1 VEADVIGGGDGE
13 VVSKRKLEVADEN
26 AGERGWKARKAIEPP
41 SQQAEIC
48 HLWEFLGTGE
58 RVGLCACVVR
68 FLYYINWTV
77 KVSEALSLLPARHE
91 TGCMYQ
97 STSLPF

>member
-1 VEADVIGGGDGE
+1 MKTRGNEDG
-13 VVSKRKLEVADEN
+13 RQ
-26 AGERGWKARKAIEPP
+26 GKAIEPP

-48 HLWEFLGTGE
+48 HSWEFLGTWE
-58 RVGLCACVVR
+58 RGCLCVCVVR
-68 FLYYINWTV
+68 CLYYINWTV